1 MRLSLQLLILTLLLV
16 TSQAAAQERFVCSCD
31 TGSDADCQIGSDAA
45 SGSISEPWL
54 TYEKARTEFS
64 VLSPGG
70 AIRFCRG
77 GAWDVI
83 AGTRWV
89 NQSCE
94 AGNPCVVGDYAAPW
108 SSGDEPR
115 PVIQR
120 LDSTHGF
127 ALEDG
132 GDAEHEE
139 GYVFENLDLRGSG
152 TGSGWGFFLYNDI
165 DDVEIRNLSITD
177 FGIGVHLA
185 GSNACNA
192 SDPECDGRN
201 ERITLRSSTIRDN
214 SAQGWLGASSG
225 SQILHNDFEGNGST
239 AVFDHNIYV
248 SGSGGGQTQGIRVI
262 GNRLYRSALDID
274 GVCRGVSLVV
284 HGEHDDLRIE
294 GNEISEDIGLAGGG
308 CWGIAV
314 DNGYSSAE
322 GFTNVVIAGN
332 TVRNVGN
339 LAIGVGACANC
350 TIENNVIVHDQDFG
364 ITAIAAPD
372 RSLGSGDL
380 PQDDI
385 VVRNNSIW
393 IGPDSGGTAI
403 SVRDMGND
411 HIVVSNAIHY
421 DGSSSS
427 FNCLNV
433 DLPLG
438 SYQEIDHN
446 ICHFPNAPGAEW
458 SNSFG
463 TSPDPLSAWQTA
475 SGFGGQ
481 SQHADPGFADPAVFD
496 LSAISGA
503 SAMVDSGHPTLSSE
517 TEIHDLLRDTLPD
530 VGAYE
535 WGISPFFADGLE
547 SGDTSAWSQT
557 VRLPLQP

>member
-1 MRLSLQLLILTLLLV
+1 MSYRPYLLPLV
-16 TSQAAAQERFVCSCD
+16 MLALGVSQAAGQEFYVCSCD
-31 TGSDADCQIGSDAA
+31 TGADVDCQPGSNAA
-45 SGSISEPWL
+45 AGTLAEPWL
-54 TYEKARTEFS
+54 TYEKARTEFGS
-64 VLSPGG
+64 LAAGG
-70 AIRFCRG
+70 SIRFCRG
-77 GAWDVI
+77 GAWDI
-83 AGTRWV
+83 NAGTRWV

-94 AGNPCVVGDYAAPW
+94 AANPCTVGDYSPGW
-108 SSGDEPR
+108 GSGDEAR
-115 PVIQR
+115 PILQR

-152 TGSGWGFFLYNDI
+152 TDSGWGFFLYNDI
-165 DDVEIRNLSITD
+165 DDVVIRNLSITD
-177 FGIGVHLA
+177 FAIGVHLA
-185 GSNACNA
+185 GSNPCNG

-201 ERITLRSSTIRDN
+201 ERLTLLGSTIRDN

-225 SQILHNDFEGNGST
+225 SQILYNHFESNGST
-239 AVFDHNIYV
+239 AIFDHNIYV

-262 GNRLYRSALDID
+262 GNRLYRSALDTG
-274 GVCRGVSLVV
+274 GVCKGVSLVV
-284 HGEHDDLRIE
+284 HGEHNDLRIE
-294 GNEISEDIGLAGGG
+294 GNEIWEDVGFAAGG

-314 DNGYSSAE
+314 DNGYGSAE

-339 LAIGVGACANC
+339 LAIGVGACAAC
-350 TIENNVIVHDQDFG
+350 TIENNVIIHDQDFG

-372 RSLGSGDL
+372 RPLDAGDL

-411 HIVVSNAIHY
+411 HLIVSNAIRY
-421 DGSSSS
+421 TGTSSS
-427 FNCLNV
+427 FNCLRV
-433 DLPLG
+433 DLPIG

-446 ICHFPNAPGAEW
+446 ICHFPNALGAEW
-458 SNSFG
+458 SDGSG
-463 TSPDPLSAWQTA
+463 TSPDPLTAWRTS
-475 SGFGGQ
+475 SGFGDQ
-481 SQHADPGFADPAVFD
+481 SQMVDPGFADPSGSD
-496 LSAISGA
+496 LSASTA
-503 SAMVDSGHPTLSSE
+503 FSAMIDTGHPTLSSPQE
-517 TEIHDLLRDTLPD
+517 LFGLSRDPQPD

-535 WGISPFFADGLE
+535 WNISPLFLDGFE
-547 SGDTSAWSQT
+547 SGDTSAWS
-557 VRLPLQP
+557 VSP